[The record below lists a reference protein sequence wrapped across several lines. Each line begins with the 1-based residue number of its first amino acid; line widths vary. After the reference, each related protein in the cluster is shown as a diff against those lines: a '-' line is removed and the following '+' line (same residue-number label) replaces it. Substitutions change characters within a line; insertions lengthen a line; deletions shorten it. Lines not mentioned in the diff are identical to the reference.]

1 MPLVPATAADE
12 PRISLPLCR
21 GPAES
26 WSPRM
31 TTRRLAAILAADVVG
46 FSAMM
51 EKDEEGTLT
60 RVKVLQREVIEP
72 RVKQRGG
79 RLVKTTG
86 DGFLCE
92 FGSPVEAVRCA
103 LEVLEATGANETGLL
118 LRMGINLGDIIV
130 EPDGDIYGEGV
141 NVAARLE
148 QLAEP
153 GSIWLSEEIHR
164 HVSGKIDRS
173 FQERGEQQVKNIERP
188 VRVYSLGGSPQAK
201 NEPKPLP
208 LPDKPSIAVLPFT
221 NMSGDPEQ
229 EYFADGVVED
239 IITALSRFKWLFV
252 IARNS
257 SFTYKGRA
265 VDVKQVG
272 RELGVRYVLEGSI
285 RKSGNRVRIAAQLVE
300 GSAGGHL
307 WADRFEGALDDIFGL
322 QDQVTGGV
330 VGAISP
336 KLQQAE
342 IDRARGKPT
351 EDLQ

>member
-1 MPLVPATAADE
+1 
-12 PRISLPLCR
+12 
-21 GPAES
+21 
-26 WSPRM
+26 M

-46 FSAMM
+46 FSSMM
-51 EKDEEGTLT
+51 ERDEEGTLA
-60 RVKVLQREVIEP
+60 RVKALQREIIEP
-72 RVKQRGG
+72 KVRERGG

-103 LEVLEATGANETGLL
+103 LEVQEATKAHGASDLIV
-118 LRMGINLGDIIV
+118 RMGINLGDIIV

-173 FQERGEQQVKNIERP
+173 FQERGEQQVKNIARP
-188 VRVYSLGGSPQAK
+188 VRVYSLGGALQAK

-208 LPDKPSIAVLPFT
+208 LPDRPSIAVLPFT

-229 EYFADGVVED
+229 GHVADGIVEE
-239 IITALSRFKWLFV
+239 IIAALSRVRSFFV
-252 IARNS
+252 ISRNS

-265 VDVKQVG
+265 IDPRQVS
-272 RELGVRYVLEGSI
+272 RELGVRYVVEGSV
-285 RKSGNRVRIAAQLVE
+285 RKSGSRLRIVAQLIDATSGNQVWGERYE
-300 GSAGGHL
+300 GDAS
-307 WADRFEGALDDIFGL
+307 DIFDL
-322 QDQVTGGV
+322 QDHVTELSLARWSRV
-330 VGAISP
+330 SP
-336 KLQQAE
+336 SAKSS
-342 IDRARGKPT
+342 ARGASGPKASPRT
-351 EDLQ
+351 I

>member
-1 MPLVPATAADE
+1 M
-12 PRISLPLCR
+12 
-21 GPAES
+21 
-26 WSPRM
+26 
-31 TTRRLAAILAADVVG
+31 
-46 FSAMM
+46 
-51 EKDEEGTLT
+51 
-60 RVKVLQREVIEP
+60 
-72 RVKQRGG
+72 
-79 RLVKTTG
+79 
-86 DGFLCE
+86 
-92 FGSPVEAVRCA
+92 
-103 LEVLEATGANETGLL
+103 LL
-118 LRMGINLGDIIV
+118 FED
-130 EPDGDIYGEGV
+130 
-141 NVAARLE
+141 
-148 QLAEP
+148 Q
-153 GSIWLSEEIHR
+153 
-164 HVSGKIDRS
+164 
-173 FQERGEQQVKNIERP
+173 GEQSLKSVARP
-188 VRVYSLGGSPQAK
+188 VRVYALGGSDA
-201 NEPKPLP
+201 PKAVLKPRSLP

-285 RKSGNRVRIAAQLVE
+285 SKSGNRVRIAAQLVE

-336 KLQQAE
+336 KLEQAE

-351 EDLQ
+351 ERAKRKRPENLDAYDCTVRALPALWSQDQESIEERLRLAERAISLDPGYALPKALASWCYAQRVAYMRTADIAP